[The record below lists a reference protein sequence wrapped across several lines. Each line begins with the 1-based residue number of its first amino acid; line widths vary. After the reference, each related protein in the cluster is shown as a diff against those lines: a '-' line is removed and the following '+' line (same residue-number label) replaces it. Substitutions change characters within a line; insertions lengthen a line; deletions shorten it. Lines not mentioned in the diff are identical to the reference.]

1 MGHDKSE
8 EKGLI
13 CTPADA
19 GAEKKYTQKEDLSTV
34 NTHFKSYANLRVF
47 LKAESRK
54 EDFVGRKSR

>member
-1 MGHDKSE
+1 MGYDKSE

-13 CTPADA
+13 CTTADA
-19 GAEKKYTQKEDLSTV
+19 SSEKKYTQKEDFSKV
-34 NTHFKSYANLRVF
+34 NTHFKSYAKLRVF